1 MRTQTPTPRDSL
13 EMSLMRL
20 QNVKKNWLILH
31 LINAERNTDGT
42 VFDDATSTLLL
53 DNNLFVN
60 FIVST
65 RSG

>member
-1 MRTQTPTPRDSL
+1 
-13 EMSLMRL
+13 MRL

-53 DNNLFVN
+53 DNNLFDN